1 VIRKVD
7 IILIA
12 LTVLILVGCVV
23 SVPGDRVLLAVF
35 VETALLAI
43 AAPLAHR
50 PLALVA
56 LVVAC
61 GAAVAVVAG
70 IVAPGSVVSALLA
83 QLPLAA
89 FAAFLGS
96 TRLLL
101 RRPLGERA
109 APAVTSAVGLGL
121 IASPYWIDGLLALAG
136 GPMARG
142 QILRIVWF
150 LHPPACI
157 ARTLFGV
164 DWIREGSLYSR
175 ARFAS
180 TDPIIYP
187 SWWTPLVVFAF
198 LSALAFAL
206 ARATGKT
213 SGKLDGR

>member
-1 VIRKVD
+1 VIRKAD
-7 IILIA
+7 INLIA
-12 LTVLILVGCVV
+12 LTVLVLVGCVV
-23 SVPGDRVLLAVF
+23 SVPGDRVLLAIF
-35 VETALLAI
+35 VEAALLAV

-50 PLALVA
+50 LLALVA

-61 GAAVAVVAG
+61 GAAVAVFAGVA
-70 IVAPGSVVSALLA
+70 APGSVVPALLA

-96 TRLLL
+96 TRLLFQ
-101 RRPLGERA
+101 RPLGKRT
-109 APAVTSAVGLGL
+109 APATTSAVGLGL

-136 GPMARG
+136 SPMARG
-142 QILRIVWF
+142 QILRIAWS

-157 ARTLFGV
+157 ARSLFGV

-175 ARFAS
+175 TRFAS

-198 LSALAFAL
+198 LGALAFAL
-206 ARATGKT
+206 ARATGKPP
-213 SGKLDGR
+213 GKLDGR

>member
-1 VIRKVD
+1 MIRRAD

-12 LTVLILVGCVV
+12 LTVLVLLGCVLP
-23 SVPGDRVLLAVF
+23 VPGDRVLLAIF
-35 VETALLAI
+35 VEAALLAV
-43 AAPLAHR
+43 AAPLAQR
-50 PLALVA
+50 PLPLLV

-61 GAAVAVVAG
+61 GGAVAILAA
-70 IVAPGSVVSALLA
+70 IVAPGMVLPALVS

-89 FAAFLGS
+89 FAAFLGG

-101 RRPLGERA
+101 RRPIGERS
-109 APAVTSAVGLGL
+109 APAATSAVGLCL
-121 IASPYWIDGLLALAG
+121 IASPYWIDGLLGLVG

-142 QILRIVWF
+142 QVLRIAWS

-164 DWIREGSLYSR
+164 DWVREGALYSR

-187 SWWTPLVVFAF
+187 SWWTPLVAFAF
-198 LSALAFAL
+198 LAALAFAL
-206 ARATGKT
+206 ARATGKP
-213 SGKLDGR
+213 SGKLDGK